1 MMIITGMYNVFDSSG
16 KNFIVNKLNG
26 AQPGPGYTQ
35 AAVESVFPGFG
46 NGFVAIS
53 LLFFAFTTIMAYY
66 YIAETNIAYL
76 NRDKDRPW
84 LSMVLK
90 FVFLGAV
97 FYGCIKTAATA
108 WALGDIG
115 VEIMAWVNIIAILL
129 LQKPALVA
137 LKDYEKQKKEG
148 KDPVFDPGP
157 LGIKN
162 ADFWEHEYGKGKKEE
177 VS

>member
-1 MMIITGMYNVFDSSG
+1 MMIITGMYNVFDASG

-35 AAVESVFPGFG
+35 ATVESVFPGFG

-90 FVFLGAV
+90 FVFFRELYSTV
-97 FYGCIKTAATA
+97 VSKQRATA

-115 VEIMAWVNIIAILL
+115 VGIMAWVNIIAILL

-137 LKDYEKQKKEG
+137 LKDYEKQKKRR
-148 KDPVFDPGP
+148 KRSS
-157 LGIKN
+157 IRSRTIRN
-162 ADFWEHEYGKGKKEE
+162 
-177 VS
+177 